1 MSAVGAVG
9 AVEEGDTAARTYAN
23 ELQVLRVHAAVCAAG
38 LVAIVVVNLATNLA
52 AGIADHWSA
61 WWSVWAVLGWSLGV
75 AVHGLVV
82 RLARPVTSTATAPT
96 GHDSDGRRRKTSID
110 VG

>member
-1 MSAVGAVG
+1 MISVGTVDA
-9 AVEEGDTAARTYAN
+9 AEDGDTAARTHAHQ
-23 ELQVLRVHAAVCAAG
+23 LQVFRLHAAVCAAG
-38 LVAIVVVNLATNLA
+38 LVAIVVVNLVTNVA

-82 RLARPVTSTATAPT
+82 RLATAE
-96 GHDSDGRRRKTSID
+96 
-110 VG
+110 V